1 MVYKNISKLTC
12 HVTVINAKRIYYLVQ
27 ILKMVVRSPPPP
39 IFSPLQGC
47 KREDEMHPSVVL
59 NSTGRPSTVKTQLFT
74 MKFSLEL
81 SNLLRA
87 YASKTIWLQGRTRL
101 FTDLDSQICPMHALR
116 QIILI
121 YLGRKIPVP
130 FQYHLHTFISFIQY
144 FV

>member
-1 MVYKNISKLTC
+1 
-12 HVTVINAKRIYYLVQ
+12 
-27 ILKMVVRSPPPP
+27 
-39 IFSPLQGC
+39 
-47 KREDEMHPSVVL
+47 MHPSVVL

-130 FQYHLHTFISFIQY
+130 FQYHLHTFTSFIQY